1 MQKRN
6 QCCKVRAWGV
16 AGEGGSFGENGI
28 ERMNANMEQKGA
40 WHSRR
45 EVKSQ
50 EKALAKQ
57 RKLAEKMKMA
67 AVEGEETPA
76 AEATPA
82 EPAKPAAA

>member
-1 MQKRN
+1 MEERN
-6 QCCKVRAWGV
+6 QCCEVCAGRV
-16 AGEGGSFGENGI
+16 AGEGESFEESEI
-28 ERMNANMEQKGA
+28 ERMKANVEQKGA
-40 WHSRR
+40 WQSRR

-67 AVEGEETPA
+67 AAEGEEAPA

-82 EPAKPAAA
+82 EPAAA